1 MSNLAANSFRHNPSS
16 GVDGSRLQV
25 VGSALI
31 ALSMLAGGE
40 ADALP
45 RSSLSAT
52 APVVHSNSIAIEKYH
67 RYITEVPEEDAAE
80 YELLRSIPVD
90 FEYVE
95 GHPVACFREGGV
107 SFSFSGVDEEDAVD
121 HLIDWIIGTHQSL
134 TEEVRRNPNALGPI
148 PAQQLVVLND
158 YLRRRE

>member
-1 MSNLAANSFRHNPSS
+1 MSNLAANSIRHDPSN

-31 ALSMLAGGE
+31 ALSLLAGGE

-45 RSSLSAT
+45 HSAT
-52 APVVHSNSIAIEKYH
+52 ADAVHANSVAIEKQH

-80 YELLRSIPVD
+80 YELLQPIPVD

-95 GHPVACFREGGV
+95 EHPVACFRERGV
-107 SFSFSGVDEEDAVD
+107 SFSFSGVNEEDALD

-134 TEEVRRNPNALGPI
+134 TEEIRKNPNALGPI
-148 PAQQLVVLND
+148 PAQQLVVLHD